1 MTTATLTN
9 PTSTVPSAATVRAI
23 VRRVVSVERVLLG
36 LCFFVFGLNG
46 FLNFIPAPK
55 DPGPEAAAAF
65 GAALFK
71 AGYFI
76 PMLKGVEVIAG
87 AMLLCKRFVPL
98 ALALLAPVL
107 VNIFAFHY
115 FLAGGVTL
123 SIVLIAIELQ
133 LAWTYRDAFRPMLAA
148 R

>member
-1 MTTATLTN
+1 MTTATLTHD
-9 PTSTVPSAATVRAI
+9 AATLPSVTGVRSAL
-23 VRRVVSVERVLLG
+23 RRVATIERVLLG

-46 FLNFIPAPK
+46 FLNFIPTPK

-71 AGYFI
+71 AGDFI
-76 PMLKGVEVIAG
+76 PILKGVEVIAG
-87 AMLLCKRFVPL
+87 AMLLCKPFVPL
-98 ALALLAPVL
+98 ALTLLAPVL

-123 SIVLIAIELQ
+123 SIVLIAIELH